1 VRDVSVHTCLRCF
14 QCQLAGFSEHRL
26 DSTNHEF
33 VKPVDG
39 TCRIQNRLLLDT
51 MMRSNIMLLADGLA
65 TSLDHWHES
74 VEAQEEPTGFHQGGV
89 ALRHCRSPVFVV

>member
-1 VRDVSVHTCLRCF
+1 
-14 QCQLAGFSEHRL
+14 
-26 DSTNHEF
+26 
-33 VKPVDG
+33 
-39 TCRIQNRLLLDT
+39 
-51 MMRSNIMLLADGLA
+51 MRSNIMLLADGLA